1 MKKLLILVS
10 FFIMTNCAREAKQPM
25 NPLYQSVP
33 REIQGWKAEAED
45 KTYNRE
51 TLFDYINGGAEHY
64 LTYQFREVLVRRFVH
79 PEHPDVEIVLD
90 IYDMSI
96 SEDAFGLFTSERED
110 EETGIGQGSEFG
122 GGLLRFWKDKYF
134 VSIVVLG
141 DVPNAKSVMMELARA
156 VAEAIPSTGN
166 KPAMLTLLPR
176 EGLIESEIRYFH
188 ASNTLN
194 NYYYV
199 ANENILNLGP
209 DTDCVLAQYE
219 REGESGF
226 LLLVRYKDESQSQ
239 AAYDSFLR
247 NYMPEGR
254 ETGFALTE
262 NQRWTA
268 ANTSQQYL
276 TVVFD
281 APEKSWAQSLL
292 SSISF
297 GRR

>member
-1 MKKLLILVS
+1 
-10 FFIMTNCAREAKQPM
+10 M

-33 REIQGWKAEAED
+33 SEVQGWKAEAED
-45 KTYNRE
+45 STYNRD
-51 TLFDYINGGAEHY
+51 TLFNYINGGAEHY
-64 LTYQFREVLVRRFVH
+64 LTYQFSEVMVRRFVH

-110 EETGIGQGSEFG
+110 EEAGIGQGSEFG
-122 GGLLRFWKDKYF
+122 GGLLRFWKDRYF
-134 VSIVVLG
+134 VSILAVG

-156 VAEAIPSTGN
+156 VAAAIPSTGD
-166 KPAMLTLLPR
+166 KPAMLSLLPR
-176 EGLIESEIRYFH
+176 EGLIEAEVRYFH
-188 ASNTLN
+188 AMNTLN
-194 NYYYV
+194 NHYYV

-209 DTDCVLAQYE
+209 DTDCVLAQYL

-226 LLLVRYKDESQSQ
+226 LLLVRYKDASQLH
-239 AAYDSFLR
+239 AAYDSFLK

-254 ETGFALTE
+254 ETGLALTE

-268 ANTSQQYL
+268 ASTSQQYL

-281 APEKSWAQSLL
+281 APQKSWAQSLL

-297 GRR
+297 GGR